1 MSYARKGYRH
11 NRRIET
17 SREGRLWLE
26 RIIFPAA
33 LLTAVAVTRP
43 DLIGKIKHTFT
54 RGGTSR

>member
-1 MSYARKGYRH
+1 MFYARKEYSH

-17 SREGRLWLE
+17 SREVRLWLE

-43 DLIGKIKHTFT
+43 DLIGKIKNTFA
-54 RGGTSR
+54 RGGACR

>member
-1 MSYARKGYRH
+1 MSYTRNSYKH

-17 SREGRLWLE
+17 SREVRLWLE

-43 DLIGKIKHTFT
+43 DLIGKIKNTFA
-54 RGGTSR
+54 RGGTGR